1 MEKVFDVIVLGA
13 GSSGINAAVCA
24 SRQGM
29 RVLFP

>member
-1 MEKVFDVIVLGA
+1 MEKIFDVIVLGA